1 MTQPKILAFAAS
13 TRSQSLNKKLA
24 HVVTKRL
31 AAHGAQTESID
42 LADYV
47 LPLYDGDLESQS
59 GVPEA
64 AHRLHEKFR
73 SNEGIFIASPEMNAN
88 VSPLLLNI
96 FAWVS
101 RIGDHG
107 GMTAAFAKPVFAL
120 GSASPGG
127 FGGYRGLMSLRNS
140 LELQLG
146 ARVLP
151 TMVSV
156 GMAHEAFDDAGDLK
170 PPFSN
175 QMLGRLVPEFV
186 SAASN

>member
-1 MTQPKILAFAAS
+1 MTQPKILTFAAS
-13 TRSQSLNKKLA
+13 TRSKSLNRKLA
-24 HVVTKRL
+24 HLVTKRF

-42 LADYV
+42 LAEYA
-47 LPLYDGDLESQS
+47 LPFYDGDLEAQA
-59 GVPEA
+59 GIPEA

-73 SNEGIFIASPEMNAN
+73 SNAGIFIASPEMNAN
-88 VSPLLLNI
+88 VSPLLLNV

-107 GMTAAFAKPVFAL
+107 GMAAAFAKPVFAL

-156 GMAHEAFDDAGDLK
+156 GTAHEAFDDDGDLK
-170 PPFSN
+170 HPFPN
-175 QMLGRLVPEFV
+175 QMLGRLVPELL